1 MALPASCGIPPDVAV
16 PTENRLSA
24 RTPRDRP
31 PIIEGQGAI
40 RRAAYPNSKNMSK
53 LAEIHSLIDEAKENE
68 RKTGVL
74 YRAIL
79 ELARQNGENINAL
92 QAGKVIDFV
101 TGYIEQVP
109 ALMSAVENVA
119 TANDRDADVRP
130 LLDAIEEFFIAPD
143 DIIPDHFGLAGLL
156 DDAYLAHTLLAE
168 AAKDLEP
175 ESGRR
180 FLPDEADRTNR
191 FIRRLL
197 GEPFASILDEHVA
210 RTIDQLG
217 GVQTAGRL
225 LIEFARVEISTIIG
239 SLGFNTRITEITG
252 VRI

>member
-1 MALPASCGIPPDVAV
+1 
-16 PTENRLSA
+16 
-24 RTPRDRP
+24 
-31 PIIEGQGAI
+31 
-40 RRAAYPNSKNMSK
+40 MSK
-53 LAEIHSLIDEAKENE
+53 LAEIHSLIEEAKSNE

-109 ALMSAVENVA
+109 ALMSAVETAA
-119 TANDRDADVRP
+119 TANDKEADVRQ
-130 LLDAIEEFFIAPD
+130 LLEAIEDFFLAPD

-168 AAKDLEP
+168 AAKGLEA
-175 ESGRR
+175 ESGQR
-180 FLPDEADRTNR
+180 FLPEEAGRTNR
-191 FIRRLL
+191 FIRRLI

-210 RTIDQLG
+210 STIDELD
-217 GVQTAGRL
+217 GVQMAGRL
-225 LIEFARVEISTIIG
+225 LIEFARVELSTIIG
-239 SLGFNTRITEITG
+239 SLGFHTRVIEITG